1 MFSVDRQSFQSL
13 SALALFTFAFLG
25 SEFFF
30 DSRIGLLISA
40 EGVVG
45 AQAMILGASV
55 VGFLAYAPISK
66 LAGGRRALRA
76 VEAIGAIAA
85 LVTIAVAESA
95 LAMQIAGCIGFFL
108 LGSLGAEAHWSMARA
123 FEGSPSLAKGA
134 GAAYAAGIL
143 LQFLSNQ
150 FVPAGMADAA
160 VLCVGI
166 AALAVFAAAGERDDE
181 SAGQKGNRA
190 TCEHAGGAVATES
203 SGQISRQEQ
212 SIRASL
218 VALTKKAR
226 PEQADAGSPDRVG
239 RPNQTA
245 RLEHTT
251 GMQQPDQAN
260 RSGQANASAPQQTTP
275 GGAKNAIRAV
285 WLLALVVLLAC
296 MFSTLDNVV
305 TLANA
310 QGSISVETWP
320 RLFLAASGLA
330 AGVLFDIRERRYMG
344 FIMFAVTVLSTIS
357 ILAVEAGAS
366 PVIGLIVFYLSSGF
380 FVTFFT
386 TTFLQLAPRM
396 RTPQLWAGMGRAAN
410 NLCAFTVSGVSMM
423 LTQSSIAAV
432 MIASLILFVLVS
444 VAFVGAGLFR
454 LPSTVGEREA
464 IQAGLAA
471 AAAPTLEEVQAEF
484 VSRSGL
490 TPREEEVLRAVT
502 ADERPLKQVA
512 DDLGISLRMVQR
524 HLTSIYSKT
533 DTQTRAG
540 LTRAF
545 FGK

>member
-30 DSRIGLLISA
+30 DSRIGLFISA

-76 VEAIGAIAA
+76 VEAVGAIAA
-85 LVTIAVAESA
+85 LVTITVAESA
-95 LAMQIAGCIGFFL
+95 LAMQITGCIAFFL

-160 VLCVGI
+160 VLCVGVT
-166 AALAVFAAAGERDDE
+166 ALAVFAAAGERDGE
-181 SAGQKGNRA
+181 SAGQKCDKTPG
-190 TCEHAGGAVATES
+190 EHAGGPVAPES
-203 SGQISRQEQ
+203 SGRI
-212 SIRASL
+212 
-218 VALTKKAR
+218 TR
-226 PEQADAGSPDRVG
+226 PEQADAGSSRQAAPDSVK
-239 RPNQTA
+239 TA
-245 RLEHTT
+245 TC
-251 GMQQPDQAN
+251 
-260 RSGQANASAPQQTTP
+260 
-275 GGAKNAIRAV
+275 AV

-330 AGVLFDIRERRYMG
+330 AGALFDIRERRYMG

-386 TTFLQLAPRM
+386 TTFLQLAPHM

-423 LTQSSIAAV
+423 LTQSGIAAV

-464 IQAGLAA
+464 IKAGLAA
-471 AAAPTLEEVQAEF
+471 AAAPTLEEMQAEF
-484 VSRSGL
+484 ISRSGL

>member
-1 MFSVDRQSFQSL
+1 MFSVDRQSLQSL

-55 VGFLAYAPISK
+55 VGFLAYALISK

-76 VEAIGAIAA
+76 IEAVGAIAA

-95 LAMQIAGCIGFFL
+95 FAMQIAGCVAFFL

-160 VLCVGI
+160 VLCVGV
-166 AALAVFAAAGERDDE
+166 AALAAFAAAGEQGCE
-181 SAGQKGNRA
+181 SAGQNGDKPA
-190 TCEHAGGAVATES
+190 AEHADEPAAPMVS
-203 SGQISRQEQ
+203 EQ
-212 SIRASL
+212 A
-218 VALTKKAR
+218 AR
-226 PEQADAGSPDRVG
+226 PEQTAADS
-239 RPNQTA
+239 
-245 RLEHTT
+245 
-251 GMQQPDQAN
+251 PDQAN
-260 RSGQANASAPQQTTP
+260 RPSQTSASTPQQAAP
-275 GGAKNAIRAV
+275 GGAKPAIRAV

-330 AGVLFDIRERRYMG
+330 AGALFDIRERRYMG

-366 PVIGLIVFYLSSGF
+366 PVIGLIVFYVSSGF

-423 LTQSSIAAV
+423 LTQSGIAAV

-464 IQAGLAA
+464 IKAGLAA
-471 AAAPTLEEVQAEF
+471 AAAPTLEEMQAEF
-484 VSRSGL
+484 ISRSGL

-524 HLTSIYSKT
+524 HLTNIYSKT

>member
-30 DSRIGLLISA
+30 DSQIGLFISA

-76 VEAIGAIAA
+76 VEAVGAIAA
-85 LVTIAVAESA
+85 LVTITVAESA
-95 LAMQIAGCIGFFL
+95 LAMQITGCIAFFL

-160 VLCVGI
+160 VLCVGV
-166 AALAVFAAAGERDDE
+166 AALAVFAAAGERDGE
-181 SAGQKGNRA
+181 SAGQKCDKTPG
-190 TCEHAGGAVATES
+190 EHAGGPVAPES
-203 SGQISRQEQ
+203 SGRI
-212 SIRASL
+212 
-218 VALTKKAR
+218 TR
-226 PEQADAGSPDRVG
+226 PEQADAGSSRQAAPDSVK
-239 RPNQTA
+239 TA
-245 RLEHTT
+245 TC
-251 GMQQPDQAN
+251 
-260 RSGQANASAPQQTTP
+260 
-275 GGAKNAIRAV
+275 AV

-330 AGVLFDIRERRYMG
+330 AGALFDIRERRYMG

-386 TTFLQLAPRM
+386 TTFLQLAPHM

-423 LTQSSIAAV
+423 LTQSGIAAV

-464 IQAGLAA
+464 IKAGLAA
-471 AAAPTLEEVQAEF
+471 AAAPTLEEMQAEF
-484 VSRSGL
+484 ISRSGL

-524 HLTSIYSKT
+524 HLTNIYGKT

>member
-76 VEAIGAIAA
+76 VEAVGAIAA

-95 LAMQIAGCIGFFL
+95 LAMQIAGCIAFFL

-160 VLCVGI
+160 VLCVGV
-166 AALAVFAAAGERDDE
+166 AALAVFAAAGEHDGE
-181 SAGQKGNRA
+181 SAGQA
-190 TCEHAGGAVATES
+190 AADS
-203 SGQISRQEQ
+203 SQQI
-212 SIRASL
+212 
-218 VALTKKAR
+218 
-226 PEQADAGSPDRVG
+226 
-239 RPNQTA
+239 
-245 RLEHTT
+245 
-251 GMQQPDQAN
+251 
-260 RSGQANASAPQQTTP
+260 TP
-275 GGAKNAIRAV
+275 GGAKTAIRAV

-366 PVIGLIVFYLSSGF
+366 PVIGLIVFYVSSGF

-423 LTQSSIAAV
+423 LTQSGIAAV

-471 AAAPTLEEVQAEF
+471 AAAPTPEEVQAEF
-484 VSRSGL
+484 ISRSGL

>member
-30 DSRIGLLISA
+30 DSQIGLLISA
-40 EGVVG
+40 EGVVS

-66 LAGGRRALRA
+66 LAGARRALRA

-95 LAMQIAGCIGFFL
+95 LAIQIAGCIAFFL

-166 AALAVFAAAGERDDE
+166 AALAVFAAAGERDGE
-181 SAGQKGNRA
+181 SAGQA
-190 TCEHAGGAVATES
+190 AADS
-203 SGQISRQEQ
+203 SQ
-212 SIRASL
+212 
-218 VALTKKAR
+218 
-226 PEQADAGSPDRVG
+226 
-239 RPNQTA
+239 QTA
-245 RLEHTT
+245 
-251 GMQQPDQAN
+251 
-260 RSGQANASAPQQTTP
+260 P
-275 GGAKNAIRAV
+275 GGAKTAIRAV

-320 RLFLAASGLA
+320 RLFLATSGLA

-344 FIMFAVTVLSTIS
+344 FIMFAVTVLSTIA

-366 PVIGLIVFYLSSGF
+366 PVIGLIVFYVSSGF

-423 LTQSSIAAV
+423 LTQSGIAAV

-484 VSRSGL
+484 ISRSGL

>member
-30 DSRIGLLISA
+30 DSQIGLLISA

-66 LAGGRRALRA
+66 LAGARRALRA
-76 VEAIGAIAA
+76 IEAVGAIAA

-95 LAMQIAGCIGFFL
+95 LAMQIAGCIAFFL

-160 VLCVGI
+160 VLCVGV
-166 AALAVFAAAGERDDE
+166 AALAVFAAAGEHDGE
-181 SAGQKGNRA
+181 SAGQA
-190 TCEHAGGAVATES
+190 AADS
-203 SGQISRQEQ
+203 SQQ
-212 SIRASL
+212 SA
-218 VALTKKAR
+218 
-226 PEQADAGSPDRVG
+226 
-239 RPNQTA
+239 
-245 RLEHTT
+245 
-251 GMQQPDQAN
+251 
-260 RSGQANASAPQQTTP
+260 P
-275 GGAKNAIRAV
+275 GGAKTAIRAV

-366 PVIGLIVFYLSSGF
+366 PVIGLIVFYVSSGF

-423 LTQSSIAAV
+423 LTQSGIAAV

-484 VSRSGL
+484 ISRSGL

>member
-1 MFSVDRQSFQSL
+1 VFSVDRQSFQSL

-76 VEAIGAIAA
+76 VEAVGAIAA

-95 LAMQIAGCIGFFL
+95 LAMQIAGCIAFFL
-108 LGSLGAEAHWSMARA
+108 LGSLGAEAHWSMAHA

-150 FVPAGMADAA
+150 FVPAGMAGAA
-160 VLCVGI
+160 VLCVGV

-181 SAGQKGNRA
+181 SAGQ
-190 TCEHAGGAVATES
+190 TT
-203 SGQISRQEQ
+203 
-212 SIRASL
+212 
-218 VALTKKAR
+218 
-226 PEQADAGSPDRVG
+226 ADS
-239 RPNQTA
+239 
-245 RLEHTT
+245 
-251 GMQQPDQAN
+251 
-260 RSGQANASAPQQTTP
+260 PQQATP
-275 GGAKNAIRAV
+275 DAAKTAIRAV

-366 PVIGLIVFYLSSGF
+366 PVIGLIVFYVSSGF

-423 LTQSSIAAV
+423 LTQSGIAAV

-444 VAFVGAGLFR
+444 VAFIGAGLFR

-464 IQAGLAA
+464 IKAGLAA

-484 VSRSGL
+484 ISRSGL

>member
-1 MFSVDRQSFQSL
+1 MFSVDRKSFQSL

-55 VGFLAYAPISK
+55 VGFLSYAPISK

-76 VEAIGAIAA
+76 VEAVGAIAA
-85 LVTIAVAESA
+85 LVTIAAAESA
-95 LAMQIAGCIGFFL
+95 LVMQIAGCITFFL

-150 FVPAGMADAA
+150 FVPASMADAA
-160 VLCVGI
+160 VLCVGV
-166 AALAVFAAAGERDDE
+166 AALAVFAAAGECNDE
-181 SAGQKGNRA
+181 TAGQA
-190 TCEHAGGAVATES
+190 AADS
-203 SGQISRQEQ
+203 SQQ
-212 SIRASL
+212 SA
-218 VALTKKAR
+218 
-226 PEQADAGSPDRVG
+226 
-239 RPNQTA
+239 
-245 RLEHTT
+245 
-251 GMQQPDQAN
+251 
-260 RSGQANASAPQQTTP
+260 P
-275 GGAKNAIRAV
+275 GGAKTAIRAV

-366 PVIGLIVFYLSSGF
+366 PVIGLIVFYVSSGF

-423 LTQSSIAAV
+423 LTQSGIAAV

-444 VAFVGAGLFR
+444 VAFIGAGLFR

-471 AAAPTLEEVQAEF
+471 AAAPTPEEVQAEF
-484 VSRSGL
+484 ISRSGL

>member
-1 MFSVDRQSFQSL
+1 MFSVDRQSLQSL
-13 SALALFTFAFLG
+13 FALALFTFAFLG

-30 DSRIGLLISA
+30 DSRIGLLVSA
-40 EGVVG
+40 EGVVS

-55 VGFLAYAPISK
+55 VGFLAYALIAK
-66 LAGGRRALRA
+66 VAGGRRALRA
-76 VEAIGAIAA
+76 IEAIGAIAA
-85 LVTIAVAESA
+85 LVAIALTENAF
-95 LAMQIAGCIGFFL
+95 AMQIAGCIAFFL

-123 FEGSPSLAKGA
+123 FEGSSSLAKGA

-143 LQFLSNQ
+143 LQFFSNQ
-150 FVPAGMADAA
+150 FVPAGMASAA
-160 VLCVGI
+160 VLCIGV
-166 AALAVFAAAGERDDE
+166 AALGTLAAAGKQGCET
-181 SAGQKGNRA
+181 AGQM
-190 TCEHAGGAVATES
+190 
-203 SGQISRQEQ
+203 Q
-212 SIRASL
+212 
-218 VALTKKAR
+218 
-226 PEQADAGSPDRVG
+226 QADADS
-239 RPNQTA
+239 
-245 RLEHTT
+245 
-251 GMQQPDQAN
+251 
-260 RSGQANASAPQQTTP
+260 PQQATQ
-275 GGAKNAIRAV
+275 GSAKPAIRAV

-330 AGVLFDIRERRYMG
+330 AGALFDIRERRYMG

-410 NLCAFTVSGVSMM
+410 NLCAFTVSGASMM
-423 LTQSSIAAV
+423 LTQSGIAAV

-464 IQAGLAA
+464 IKAGLAA
-471 AAAPTLEEVQAEF
+471 AAAPTLEEMQAEF

-524 HLTSIYSKT
+524 HLTNIYSKT

>member
-30 DSRIGLLISA
+30 DSRIGLFISA

-76 VEAIGAIAA
+76 AETVGAIAA

-95 LAMQIAGCIGFFL
+95 IAMQIAGCIAFFL

-160 VLCVGI
+160 VLCVGV
-166 AALAVFAAAGERDDE
+166 AALAVFAAAGERGCE
-181 SAGQKGNRA
+181 TAGQK
-190 TCEHAGGAVATES
+190 
-203 SGQISRQEQ
+203 Q
-212 SIRASL
+212 
-218 VALTKKAR
+218 
-226 PEQADAGSPDRVG
+226 QASPD
-239 RPNQTA
+239 
-245 RLEHTT
+245 
-251 GMQQPDQAN
+251 
-260 RSGQANASAPQQTTP
+260 SPQQATP
-275 GGAKNAIRAV
+275 DSAKPAIRAV

-423 LTQSSIAAV
+423 LTQSGIAAV
-432 MIASLILFVLVS
+432 MIVSLILFVLVS
-444 VAFVGAGLFR
+444 IAFVGAGLFR

-471 AAAPTLEEVQAEF
+471 AAAPTLEEAQAEF
-484 VSRSGL
+484 INRSGL

-524 HLTSIYSKT
+524 HLTNIYSKT
-533 DTQTRAG
+533 GTQTRAG

>member
-30 DSRIGLLISA
+30 DSQIGLLISA

-66 LAGGRRALRA
+66 LAGRRRALRA
-76 VEAIGAIAA
+76 VEAVGAIAA

-95 LAMQIAGCIGFFL
+95 LAMQIAGCIAFFL

-150 FVPAGMADAA
+150 FVTAVMAGTA

-166 AALAVFAAAGERDDE
+166 AALAVFAAGEQGCE
-181 SAGQKGNRA
+181 PANQKDNGA
-190 TCEHAGGAVATES
+190 TSEQIGGAVASKS
-203 SGQISRQEQ
+203 SGIKTQQDQ
-212 SIRASL
+212 AIRPRL
-218 VALTKKAR
+218 VAQPKKAR
-226 PEQADAGSPDRVG
+226 PEQTDAGSPD
-239 RPNQTA
+239 
-245 RLEHTT
+245 
-251 GMQQPDQAN
+251 QAN
-260 RSGQANASAPQQTTP
+260 RPSQASPDSPQQATP
-275 GGAKNAIRAV
+275 DAAKTAIRAV

-296 MFSTLDNVV
+296 MFSTLDNMV

-380 FVTFFT
+380 FVTF
-386 TTFLQLAPRM
+386 LQLAPRM

-423 LTQSSIAAV
+423 LTQSGIAAV

-454 LPSTVGEREA
+454 LPLTVREREA

-471 AAAPTLEEVQAEF
+471 AAAPTPEEVQAEF
-484 VSRSGL
+484 ISRSGL

-524 HLTSIYSKT
+524 HLTNIYSKT

>member
-1 MFSVDRQSFQSL
+1 MFSVDRKSFQSL

-55 VGFLAYAPISK
+55 VGFLSYAPISK

-76 VEAIGAIAA
+76 VEAVGAIAA
-85 LVTIAVAESA
+85 LVTIAAAESA
-95 LAMQIAGCIGFFL
+95 LAMQIAGCITFFL
-108 LGSLGAEAHWSMARA
+108 LGNLGAEAHWSMARA

-160 VLCVGI
+160 VLCVGV
-166 AALAVFAAAGERDDE
+166 AALAVFAAAGERNDE
-181 SAGQKGNRA
+181 TAGQA
-190 TCEHAGGAVATES
+190 AADS
-203 SGQISRQEQ
+203 SQQ
-212 SIRASL
+212 SA
-218 VALTKKAR
+218 
-226 PEQADAGSPDRVG
+226 
-239 RPNQTA
+239 
-245 RLEHTT
+245 
-251 GMQQPDQAN
+251 
-260 RSGQANASAPQQTTP
+260 P
-275 GGAKNAIRAV
+275 GGAKTAIRAV

-366 PVIGLIVFYLSSGF
+366 PVIGLIVFYVSSGF

-423 LTQSSIAAV
+423 LTQSGIAAV

-444 VAFVGAGLFR
+444 VAFIGAGLFR

-471 AAAPTLEEVQAEF
+471 AAAPTPEEVQAEF
-484 VSRSGL
+484 ISRSGL
-490 TPREEEVLRAVT
+490 TPREEEVLRTVT

-524 HLTSIYSKT
+524 HLTNIYSKT

>member
-1 MFSVDRQSFQSL
+1 MFSVDKKSFQSL

-55 VGFLAYAPISK
+55 VGFLSYAPISK

-76 VEAIGAIAA
+76 VEAVGAIAA
-85 LVTIAVAESA
+85 LVTIAAAESA
-95 LAMQIAGCIGFFL
+95 LAMQIAGCITFFL

-150 FVPAGMADAA
+150 FVPASMADAA
-160 VLCVGI
+160 VLCVGV
-166 AALAVFAAAGERDDE
+166 AALAVFAAAGECNDE
-181 SAGQKGNRA
+181 TAGQA
-190 TCEHAGGAVATES
+190 AADS
-203 SGQISRQEQ
+203 SQQ
-212 SIRASL
+212 SA
-218 VALTKKAR
+218 
-226 PEQADAGSPDRVG
+226 
-239 RPNQTA
+239 
-245 RLEHTT
+245 
-251 GMQQPDQAN
+251 
-260 RSGQANASAPQQTTP
+260 P
-275 GGAKNAIRAV
+275 GGAKTAIRAV

-330 AGVLFDIRERRYMG
+330 AGVLFDIRERRYTG

-366 PVIGLIVFYLSSGF
+366 PVIGLIVFYVSSGF

-423 LTQSSIAAV
+423 LTQSGIAAV

-444 VAFVGAGLFR
+444 VAFIGAGLFR

-471 AAAPTLEEVQAEF
+471 AAAPTPEEVQAEF
-484 VSRSGL
+484 ISRSGL

>member
-1 MFSVDRQSFQSL
+1 MFSVDRKSFQSL

-55 VGFLAYAPISK
+55 VGFLSYAPISK

-76 VEAIGAIAA
+76 VEAVGAIAA
-85 LVTIAVAESA
+85 LVTIAAAESA
-95 LAMQIAGCIGFFL
+95 LAMQIAGCITFFL

-150 FVPAGMADAA
+150 FVPASMADAA
-160 VLCVGI
+160 VLCVGV
-166 AALAVFAAAGERDDE
+166 AALAVFAAAGECNDE
-181 SAGQKGNRA
+181 TAGQA
-190 TCEHAGGAVATES
+190 AADS
-203 SGQISRQEQ
+203 SQQ
-212 SIRASL
+212 SA
-218 VALTKKAR
+218 
-226 PEQADAGSPDRVG
+226 
-239 RPNQTA
+239 
-245 RLEHTT
+245 
-251 GMQQPDQAN
+251 
-260 RSGQANASAPQQTTP
+260 P
-275 GGAKNAIRAV
+275 GGAKTAIRAV

-330 AGVLFDIRERRYMG
+330 AGVLFDIRERRYTG

-366 PVIGLIVFYLSSGF
+366 PVIGLIVFYVSSGF

-423 LTQSSIAAV
+423 LTQSGIAAV

-484 VSRSGL
+484 ISRSGL

>member
-76 VEAIGAIAA
+76 VEAVGAIAA

-95 LAMQIAGCIGFFL
+95 LAMQIAGCIAFFL

-160 VLCVGI
+160 VLCVGVV
-166 AALAVFAAAGERDDE
+166 ALAVFAAAGERDDG
-181 SAGQKGNRA
+181 SAGQA
-190 TCEHAGGAVATES
+190 AADS
-203 SGQISRQEQ
+203 SQQ
-212 SIRASL
+212 SA
-218 VALTKKAR
+218 
-226 PEQADAGSPDRVG
+226 
-239 RPNQTA
+239 
-245 RLEHTT
+245 
-251 GMQQPDQAN
+251 
-260 RSGQANASAPQQTTP
+260 P
-275 GGAKNAIRAV
+275 GGAKTAIRAV

-366 PVIGLIVFYLSSGF
+366 PVIGLIVFYVSSGF

-423 LTQSSIAAV
+423 LTQSGIAAV

-444 VAFVGAGLFR
+444 VAFIGAGLFR

-471 AAAPTLEEVQAEF
+471 AAAPTPEEVQAEF
-484 VSRSGL
+484 ISRSGL

-533 DTQTRAG
+533 NTQTRAG

>member
-30 DSRIGLLISA
+30 DSRIGLIVSA

-55 VGFLAYAPISK
+55 VGFLAYALISK

-76 VEAIGAIAA
+76 IEAAGAIAA
-85 LVTIAVAESA
+85 LVSIALTENAF
-95 LAMQIAGCIGFFL
+95 AMQIAGCIAFFL

-134 GAAYAAGIL
+134 GIL

-150 FVPAGMADAA
+150 FMPAGMADAA
-160 VLCVGI
+160 VLCVGV
-166 AALAVFAAAGERDDE
+166 AALAVFAAAGEQSCE
-181 SAGQKGNRA
+181 SAGQKQQA
-190 TCEHAGGAVATES
+190 T
-203 SGQISRQEQ
+203 
-212 SIRASL
+212 
-218 VALTKKAR
+218 
-226 PEQADAGSPDRVG
+226 PD
-239 RPNQTA
+239 
-245 RLEHTT
+245 
-251 GMQQPDQAN
+251 
-260 RSGQANASAPQQTTP
+260 
-275 GGAKNAIRAV
+275 GAKPAIRAV

-423 LTQSSIAAV
+423 LTQSGIAAV

-444 VAFVGAGLFR
+444 AAFVGAGLFR

-464 IQAGLAA
+464 IKAGLAA
-471 AAAPTLEEVQAEF
+471 AAAPTLEEMQAEF
-484 VSRSGL
+484 ISRSGL

>member
-1 MFSVDRQSFQSL
+1 MFSVDRQSLQSL

-55 VGFLAYAPISK
+55 VGFLAYALISK

-76 VEAIGAIAA
+76 IEAVGAIAA

-95 LAMQIAGCIGFFL
+95 FAMQIAGCVAFFL

-160 VLCVGI
+160 VLCVGV
-166 AALAVFAAAGERDDE
+166 AALAAFAAAGEQGCE
-181 SAGQKGNRA
+181 TAGQK
-190 TCEHAGGAVATES
+190 
-203 SGQISRQEQ
+203 Q
-212 SIRASL
+212 
-218 VALTKKAR
+218 
-226 PEQADAGSPDRVG
+226 
-239 RPNQTA
+239 
-245 RLEHTT
+245 
-251 GMQQPDQAN
+251 
-260 RSGQANASAPQQTTP
+260 QANAGPSQQATP
-275 GGAKNAIRAV
+275 GAAKPAIRAV

-366 PVIGLIVFYLSSGF
+366 PVIGLIVFYVSSGF

-423 LTQSSIAAV
+423 LTQSGIAAV

-464 IQAGLAA
+464 IKAGLAA
-471 AAAPTLEEVQAEF
+471 AAAPTLEEMQAEF
-484 VSRSGL
+484 ISRSGL

-524 HLTSIYSKT
+524 HLTNIYSKT

>member
-66 LAGGRRALRA
+66 LAGARRALRA
-76 VEAIGAIAA
+76 IEAVGAIAA
-85 LVTIAVAESA
+85 LVTIAVAKSA
-95 LAMQIAGCIGFFL
+95 LAMQIAGCIAFFL

-160 VLCVGI
+160 VLCVGV
-166 AALAVFAAAGERDDE
+166 AALAVFAAAGERDGE
-181 SAGQKGNRA
+181 SAGQA
-190 TCEHAGGAVATES
+190 AADS
-203 SGQISRQEQ
+203 SQQ
-212 SIRASL
+212 SA
-218 VALTKKAR
+218 
-226 PEQADAGSPDRVG
+226 
-239 RPNQTA
+239 
-245 RLEHTT
+245 
-251 GMQQPDQAN
+251 
-260 RSGQANASAPQQTTP
+260 P
-275 GGAKNAIRAV
+275 GGAKTAIRAV

-320 RLFLAASGLA
+320 RLFLAASGLT

-366 PVIGLIVFYLSSGF
+366 PVIGLIVFYVSSGF

-423 LTQSSIAAV
+423 LTQSGIAAV

-444 VAFVGAGLFR
+444 VAFIGAGLFR

-464 IQAGLAA
+464 IKAGLAA

-484 VSRSGL
+484 ISRSGL

>member
-30 DSRIGLLISA
+30 DSRIGLFISA

-76 VEAIGAIAA
+76 AETVGAIAA

-95 LAMQIAGCIGFFL
+95 IAMQIAGCIAFFL

-160 VLCVGI
+160 VLCVGV
-166 AALAVFAAAGERDDE
+166 AALAVFAATGERDEE
-181 SAGQKGNRA
+181 SAGQKANEPA
-190 TCEHAGGAVATES
+190 TPKS
-203 SGQISRQEQ
+203 S
-212 SIRASL
+212 
-218 VALTKKAR
+218 
-226 PEQADAGSPDRVG
+226 EQAAAGS
-239 RPNQTA
+239 
-245 RLEHTT
+245 
-251 GMQQPDQAN
+251 
-260 RSGQANASAPQQTTP
+260 PQQTTP

-386 TTFLQLAPRM
+386 TTFLQLAPRL

-423 LTQSSIAAV
+423 LTQSGIAAV

-454 LPSTVGEREA
+454 LPSTVREREA
-464 IQAGLAA
+464 IEAGLAA
-471 AAAPTLEEVQAEF
+471 AAAPTLEEVQAELI
-484 VSRSGL
+484 SRSGL

>member
-30 DSRIGLLISA
+30 DSQIGLLISA

-66 LAGGRRALRA
+66 LAGGRRAFRA
-76 VEAIGAIAA
+76 IEAVGAIAA
-85 LVTIAVAESA
+85 LVTIAIAESA
-95 LAMQIAGCIGFFL
+95 FAMQIAGCIAFFL

-134 GAAYAAGIL
+134 GAAYATGIL

-160 VLCVGI
+160 VLCVGT
-166 AALAVFAAAGERDDE
+166 AALAVFAAAGERDGE
-181 SAGQKGNRA
+181 SAGQKQQA
-190 TCEHAGGAVATES
+190 T
-203 SGQISRQEQ
+203 
-212 SIRASL
+212 
-218 VALTKKAR
+218 
-226 PEQADAGSPDRVG
+226 PD
-239 RPNQTA
+239 
-245 RLEHTT
+245 
-251 GMQQPDQAN
+251 
-260 RSGQANASAPQQTTP
+260 SAKP
-275 GGAKNAIRAV
+275 AIRAA

-366 PVIGLIVFYLSSGF
+366 PVIGLIVFYVSSGF

-423 LTQSSIAAV
+423 LTQSGIAAV

-471 AAAPTLEEVQAEF
+471 AAAPTPEEMQAEF
-484 VSRSGL
+484 ISRSGL

>member
-1 MFSVDRQSFQSL
+1 MFSVDRKSFQSL

-55 VGFLAYAPISK
+55 VGFLSYAPISK

-76 VEAIGAIAA
+76 VEAVGAIAA
-85 LVTIAVAESA
+85 LVTIAAAESA
-95 LAMQIAGCIGFFL
+95 LAMQIAGCITFFL

-150 FVPAGMADAA
+150 FVPASMADAA
-160 VLCVGI
+160 VLCVGV
-166 AALAVFAAAGERDDE
+166 ATLAVFTAAGECNDE
-181 SAGQKGNRA
+181 TAGQA
-190 TCEHAGGAVATES
+190 AADS
-203 SGQISRQEQ
+203 SQQ
-212 SIRASL
+212 SA
-218 VALTKKAR
+218 
-226 PEQADAGSPDRVG
+226 
-239 RPNQTA
+239 
-245 RLEHTT
+245 
-251 GMQQPDQAN
+251 
-260 RSGQANASAPQQTTP
+260 P
-275 GGAKNAIRAV
+275 GGAKTAIRAV

-366 PVIGLIVFYLSSGF
+366 PVIGLIVFYVSSGF

-423 LTQSSIAAV
+423 LTQSGIAAV

-444 VAFVGAGLFR
+444 VAFIGAGLFR

-471 AAAPTLEEVQAEF
+471 AAAPTPEEVQAEF
-484 VSRSGL
+484 ISRSGL
-490 TPREEEVLRAVT
+490 TPREEEVLRAAT

>member
-1 MFSVDRQSFQSL
+1 MFSVDKQSLQSL

-76 VEAIGAIAA
+76 VEAVGAIAA

-95 LAMQIAGCIGFFL
+95 LAMQIAGCITFFL

-160 VLCVGI
+160 VLCVGV
-166 AALAVFAAAGERDDE
+166 AALAVFAAAGEHDGE
-181 SAGQKGNRA
+181 SAGQA
-190 TCEHAGGAVATES
+190 AVDS
-203 SGQISRQEQ
+203 SQQI
-212 SIRASL
+212 
-218 VALTKKAR
+218 
-226 PEQADAGSPDRVG
+226 
-239 RPNQTA
+239 
-245 RLEHTT
+245 
-251 GMQQPDQAN
+251 
-260 RSGQANASAPQQTTP
+260 TP
-275 GGAKNAIRAV
+275 GGAKTAIRAV

-366 PVIGLIVFYLSSGF
+366 PVIGLIVFYVSSGF

-423 LTQSSIAAV
+423 LTQSGIAAV

-454 LPSTVGEREA
+454 LPSTVEEREA

-471 AAAPTLEEVQAEF
+471 AAAPTPEEVQAEF
-484 VSRSGL
+484 ISRSGL

-524 HLTSIYSKT
+524 HLTNIYSKT

>member
-66 LAGGRRALRA
+66 LAGARRALRA
-76 VEAIGAIAA
+76 IEAVGAIAA
-85 LVTIAVAESA
+85 LVTIAVAKSA
-95 LAMQIAGCIGFFL
+95 LAMQIAGCIAFFL

-160 VLCVGI
+160 VLCVGV
-166 AALAVFAAAGERDDE
+166 AALAVFAAAGERDGE
-181 SAGQKGNRA
+181 SAGQA
-190 TCEHAGGAVATES
+190 AADS
-203 SGQISRQEQ
+203 SQQ
-212 SIRASL
+212 SA
-218 VALTKKAR
+218 
-226 PEQADAGSPDRVG
+226 
-239 RPNQTA
+239 
-245 RLEHTT
+245 
-251 GMQQPDQAN
+251 
-260 RSGQANASAPQQTTP
+260 P
-275 GGAKNAIRAV
+275 GGAKTAIRAV

-320 RLFLAASGLA
+320 RLFLAASGLT

-366 PVIGLIVFYLSSGF
+366 PVIGLIVFYVSSGF

-423 LTQSSIAAV
+423 LTQSGIAAV

-484 VSRSGL
+484 ISRSGL

>member
-1 MFSVDRQSFQSL
+1 MFSVDRQSLQSL

-30 DSRIGLLISA
+30 DSRIGLLVSA
-40 EGVVG
+40 ERVVS

-55 VGFLAYAPISK
+55 VGFLAYALLGK

-76 VEAIGAIAA
+76 IEAVGAIAA

-95 LAMQIAGCIGFFL
+95 FAMQIAGCVAFFL

-160 VLCVGI
+160 VLCVGV
-166 AALAVFAAAGERDDE
+166 AALAALAAAGEQGCE
-181 SAGQKGNRA
+181 TAGQNGDKPA
-190 TCEHAGGAVATES
+190 AEHADEPAAPMVS
-203 SGQISRQEQ
+203 EQ
-212 SIRASL
+212 A
-218 VALTKKAR
+218 AR
-226 PEQADAGSPDRVG
+226 PEQTAADS
-239 RPNQTA
+239 
-245 RLEHTT
+245 
-251 GMQQPDQAN
+251 PDQAN
-260 RSGQANASAPQQTTP
+260 RPSQTSASTPQQAAP
-275 GGAKNAIRAV
+275 GAAKPAIRAV

-366 PVIGLIVFYLSSGF
+366 PVIGLIVFYVSSGF

-423 LTQSSIAAV
+423 LTQSGIAAV

-464 IQAGLAA
+464 IKAGLAA
-471 AAAPTLEEVQAEF
+471 AAAPTLEEMQAEF
-484 VSRSGL
+484 ISRSGL

-524 HLTSIYSKT
+524 HLTNIYSKT

>member
-1 MFSVDRQSFQSL
+1 MFSVDRKSFQSL

-55 VGFLAYAPISK
+55 VGFLSYAPISK

-76 VEAIGAIAA
+76 VEAVGAIAA
-85 LVTIAVAESA
+85 LVTIAAAESA
-95 LAMQIAGCIGFFL
+95 LAMQIAGCITFFL

-150 FVPAGMADAA
+150 FVPASMADAA
-160 VLCVGI
+160 VLCVGV
-166 AALAVFAAAGERDDE
+166 AALAVFAAAGECNDE
-181 SAGQKGNRA
+181 TAGQA
-190 TCEHAGGAVATES
+190 AADS
-203 SGQISRQEQ
+203 SQQ
-212 SIRASL
+212 SA
-218 VALTKKAR
+218 
-226 PEQADAGSPDRVG
+226 
-239 RPNQTA
+239 
-245 RLEHTT
+245 
-251 GMQQPDQAN
+251 
-260 RSGQANASAPQQTTP
+260 P
-275 GGAKNAIRAV
+275 GGAKTAIRAV

-330 AGVLFDIRERRYMG
+330 AGMLFDIRERRYMG

-423 LTQSSIAAV
+423 LTQSGIAAV

-454 LPSTVGEREA
+454 LPSTVREREA

-471 AAAPTLEEVQAEF
+471 AAAPTPEEVQAEF
-484 VSRSGL
+484 ISRSGL

-524 HLTSIYSKT
+524 HLTNIYSKT

>member
-1 MFSVDRQSFQSL
+1 MFSVDRQSLQSL

-55 VGFLAYAPISK
+55 VGFLAYALISK

-76 VEAIGAIAA
+76 VEAAGAIAA
-85 LVTIAVAESA
+85 LVSIALTENAF
-95 LAMQIAGCIGFFL
+95 AMQIAGCIAFFL

-160 VLCVGI
+160 VLCVGV
-166 AALAVFAAAGERDDE
+166 AALAVFAAAGERNGE
-181 SAGQKGNRA
+181 SAGQKAGEPA
-190 TCEHAGGAVATES
+190 TPKS
-203 SGQISRQEQ
+203 S
-212 SIRASL
+212 
-218 VALTKKAR
+218 
-226 PEQADAGSPDRVG
+226 EQAAADP
-239 RPNQTA
+239 
-245 RLEHTT
+245 
-251 GMQQPDQAN
+251 
-260 RSGQANASAPQQTTP
+260 PQQTAP
-275 GGAKNAIRAV
+275 GGAKTAIRAV

-423 LTQSSIAAV
+423 LTQSGIAAV

-464 IQAGLAA
+464 IKAGLAA
-471 AAAPTLEEVQAEF
+471 AAAPTLEEMQAEF
-484 VSRSGL
+484 ISRSGL

-524 HLTSIYSKT
+524 HLTNIYGKT

>member
-66 LAGGRRALRA
+66 LAGGRRALRV
-76 VEAIGAIAA
+76 VEAVGAIAA

-95 LAMQIAGCIGFFL
+95 LAMQIAGCIAFFL

-160 VLCVGI
+160 VLCVGV
-166 AALAVFAAAGERDDE
+166 AALAVFAAAGERDCE
-181 SAGQKGNRA
+181 TAGQKSDRA
-190 TCEHAGGAVATES
+190 TGEHAGGTAATES
-203 SGQISRQEQ
+203 SGQITRQEQ
-212 SIRASL
+212 SIRANL

-226 PEQADAGSPDRVG
+226 PGQADAGSPDRASQ
-239 RPNQTA
+239 PNQTV
-245 RLEHTT
+245 RSEHTT
-251 GMQQPDQAN
+251 GMQQPEQAN
-260 RSGQANASAPQQTTP
+260 RPSQANANAPQQTAS
-275 GGAKNAIRAV
+275 GGAKTAIRAV

-320 RLFLAASGLA
+320 RLFLAASGLT

-366 PVIGLIVFYLSSGF
+366 PVIGLIVFYMSSGF

-423 LTQSSIAAV
+423 LTQSGIAAV

-484 VSRSGL
+484 ISRSGL

>member
-1 MFSVDRQSFQSL
+1 MFSVDRKSFQSL

-55 VGFLAYAPISK
+55 VGFLSYAPISK
-66 LAGGRRALRA
+66 LAGGRRVLRA
-76 VEAIGAIAA
+76 VEAVGAIAA
-85 LVTIAVAESA
+85 LVTIAAAESA
-95 LAMQIAGCIGFFL
+95 LAMQIAGCITFFL

-150 FVPAGMADAA
+150 FVPASMADAA
-160 VLCVGI
+160 VLCVGVT
-166 AALAVFAAAGERDDE
+166 ALAVFAAAGECNDE
-181 SAGQKGNRA
+181 TAGQA
-190 TCEHAGGAVATES
+190 AADS
-203 SGQISRQEQ
+203 SQQ
-212 SIRASL
+212 SA
-218 VALTKKAR
+218 
-226 PEQADAGSPDRVG
+226 
-239 RPNQTA
+239 
-245 RLEHTT
+245 
-251 GMQQPDQAN
+251 
-260 RSGQANASAPQQTTP
+260 P
-275 GGAKNAIRAV
+275 GGAKTAIRAV

-330 AGVLFDIRERRYMG
+330 AGVLFDIRERRYTG

-366 PVIGLIVFYLSSGF
+366 PVIGLIVFYVSSGF

-423 LTQSSIAAV
+423 LTQSGIAAV

-444 VAFVGAGLFR
+444 VAFIGAGLFR

-471 AAAPTLEEVQAEF
+471 AAAPTPEEVQAEF
-484 VSRSGL
+484 ISRSGL

>member
-1 MFSVDRQSFQSL
+1 MFSVDRKSFQSL

-55 VGFLAYAPISK
+55 VGFLSYAPISK

-76 VEAIGAIAA
+76 VEAVGAIAA
-85 LVTIAVAESA
+85 LVTIAAAESA
-95 LAMQIAGCIGFFL
+95 LAMQIAGCITFFL

-160 VLCVGI
+160 VLCVGV
-166 AALAVFAAAGERDDE
+166 AALAVFAAAGERDGE
-181 SAGQKGNRA
+181 SAGQAAADSSQQA
-190 TCEHAGGAVATES
+190 T
-203 SGQISRQEQ
+203 
-212 SIRASL
+212 
-218 VALTKKAR
+218 
-226 PEQADAGSPDRVG
+226 PDA
-239 RPNQTA
+239 
-245 RLEHTT
+245 
-251 GMQQPDQAN
+251 
-260 RSGQANASAPQQTTP
+260 
-275 GGAKNAIRAV
+275 AKPAIRAV

-423 LTQSSIAAV
+423 LTQSGIAAV

-471 AAAPTLEEVQAEF
+471 AAAPTLEEVQARF
-484 VSRSGL
+484 ISRSGL

>member
-1 MFSVDRQSFQSL
+1 MFSVDKQSLQSL

-76 VEAIGAIAA
+76 VEAVGAIAA

-95 LAMQIAGCIGFFL
+95 LAMQIAGCITFFL

-160 VLCVGI
+160 VLCVGV
-166 AALAVFAAAGERDDE
+166 AALAVFAAAGEHDGE
-181 SAGQKGNRA
+181 SAGQA
-190 TCEHAGGAVATES
+190 AADS
-203 SGQISRQEQ
+203 SQQI
-212 SIRASL
+212 
-218 VALTKKAR
+218 
-226 PEQADAGSPDRVG
+226 
-239 RPNQTA
+239 
-245 RLEHTT
+245 
-251 GMQQPDQAN
+251 
-260 RSGQANASAPQQTTP
+260 TP
-275 GGAKNAIRAV
+275 GGAKTAIRAV

-344 FIMFAVTVLSTIS
+344 FIMFAVTVLFTIS

-366 PVIGLIVFYLSSGF
+366 PVIGLIVFYVSSGF

-423 LTQSSIAAV
+423 LTQSGIAAV

-471 AAAPTLEEVQAEF
+471 AAAPTPEEVQAEF
-484 VSRSGL
+484 ISRSGL

-524 HLTSIYSKT
+524 HLTNIYSKT

>member
-55 VGFLAYAPISK
+55 VGFLSYAPISK

-76 VEAIGAIAA
+76 VEAVGAIAA
-85 LVTIAVAESA
+85 LVTIAAAESA
-95 LAMQIAGCIGFFL
+95 LAMQIAGCITFFL

-150 FVPAGMADAA
+150 FVPASMADAA
-160 VLCVGI
+160 VLCVGV
-166 AALAVFAAAGERDDE
+166 AALAVFAAAGERDGE
-181 SAGQKGNRA
+181 SAGQKCDKTPG
-190 TCEHAGGAVATES
+190 EHAGGPVAPES
-203 SGQISRQEQ
+203 SGRI
-212 SIRASL
+212 
-218 VALTKKAR
+218 TR
-226 PEQADAGSPDRVG
+226 PEQADAGSSRQAAPDSVK
-239 RPNQTA
+239 TA
-245 RLEHTT
+245 TC
-251 GMQQPDQAN
+251 
-260 RSGQANASAPQQTTP
+260 
-275 GGAKNAIRAV
+275 AV

-330 AGVLFDIRERRYMG
+330 AGALFDIRERRYMG

-423 LTQSSIAAV
+423 LTQSGIAAV

-484 VSRSGL
+484 ISRSGL

-524 HLTSIYSKT
+524 HLTNIYSKT

>member
-76 VEAIGAIAA
+76 VEAVGAIAA
-85 LVTIAVAESA
+85 LVTIVVAESA
-95 LAMQIAGCIGFFL
+95 LAMQIAGCIAFFL

-160 VLCVGI
+160 VLCVGV
-166 AALAVFAAAGERDDE
+166 AALAVFAAAGEHDGE
-181 SAGQKGNRA
+181 SAGQA
-190 TCEHAGGAVATES
+190 AADS
-203 SGQISRQEQ
+203 SQQI
-212 SIRASL
+212 
-218 VALTKKAR
+218 
-226 PEQADAGSPDRVG
+226 
-239 RPNQTA
+239 
-245 RLEHTT
+245 
-251 GMQQPDQAN
+251 
-260 RSGQANASAPQQTTP
+260 TP
-275 GGAKNAIRAV
+275 GGAKTAIRAV

-344 FIMFAVTVLSTIS
+344 FIMFAVTVLSAIS

-366 PVIGLIVFYLSSGF
+366 PVIGLIVFYVSSGF

-396 RTPQLWAGMGRAAN
+396 HTPQLWAGMGRAAN

-423 LTQSSIAAV
+423 LTQSGIAAV

-444 VAFVGAGLFR
+444 VAFIGAGLFR

-471 AAAPTLEEVQAEF
+471 AAAPTLEEVQARF
-484 VSRSGL
+484 ISRSGL

>member
-30 DSRIGLLISA
+30 DSQIGLLISA

-66 LAGGRRALRA
+66 LAGARRALRA
-76 VEAIGAIAA
+76 VEAVGAITA
-85 LVTIAVAESA
+85 LVTIAAAESA
-95 LAMQIAGCIGFFL
+95 LAMQIAGCIAFFL
-108 LGSLGAEAHWSMARA
+108 LGSLGAEAHWSMAHA

-134 GAAYAAGIL
+134 GAAYAVGIL

-160 VLCVGI
+160 VLCVGV
-166 AALAVFAAAGERDDE
+166 AALAVFAAAGERDGE
-181 SAGQKGNRA
+181 SAGQKSDG
-190 TCEHAGGAVATES
+190 TTGEHAGGTAATES
-203 SGQISRQEQ
+203 SGQITRQEQ

-218 VALTKKAR
+218 VALTKTGR
-226 PEQADAGSPDRVG
+226 PEQTTADSSQ
-239 RPNQTA
+239 QTA
-245 RLEHTT
+245 
-251 GMQQPDQAN
+251 
-260 RSGQANASAPQQTTP
+260 P
-275 GGAKNAIRAV
+275 GGAKTAIRAV

-423 LTQSSIAAV
+423 LTQSGIAAV

-484 VSRSGL
+484 ISRSGL

>member
-1 MFSVDRQSFQSL
+1 MFSVDRKSFQSL

-45 AQAMILGASV
+45 AQAIILGASV
-55 VGFLAYAPISK
+55 VGFLSYAPISK

-76 VEAIGAIAA
+76 VEAVGAIAA
-85 LVTIAVAESA
+85 LVTIAAAESA
-95 LAMQIAGCIGFFL
+95 LAMQIAGCITFFL

-150 FVPAGMADAA
+150 FVPASMADAA
-160 VLCVGI
+160 VLCVGV
-166 AALAVFAAAGERDDE
+166 AALAVFAAAGECNDE
-181 SAGQKGNRA
+181 TAGQA
-190 TCEHAGGAVATES
+190 AADS
-203 SGQISRQEQ
+203 SQQ
-212 SIRASL
+212 SA
-218 VALTKKAR
+218 
-226 PEQADAGSPDRVG
+226 
-239 RPNQTA
+239 
-245 RLEHTT
+245 
-251 GMQQPDQAN
+251 
-260 RSGQANASAPQQTTP
+260 P
-275 GGAKNAIRAV
+275 GGAKTAIRAV

-330 AGVLFDIRERRYMG
+330 AGVLFDIRERRYTG

-366 PVIGLIVFYLSSGF
+366 PVIGLIVFYVSSGF

-423 LTQSSIAAV
+423 LTQSGIAAV

-444 VAFVGAGLFR
+444 VAFIGAGLFR

-471 AAAPTLEEVQAEF
+471 AAAPTPEEVQAEF
-484 VSRSGL
+484 ISRSGL

>member
-40 EGVVG
+40 EGVVD

-76 VEAIGAIAA
+76 VEAVGAIAV

-95 LAMQIAGCIGFFL
+95 LAMQIAGCIAFFL

-150 FVPAGMADAA
+150 FVPAGMASAA
-160 VLCVGI
+160 VLCVGV
-166 AALAVFAAAGERDDE
+166 AALAVFAAAGERDCE
-181 SAGQKGNRA
+181 SAGQKQQASADTSQQA
-190 TCEHAGGAVATES
+190 TLGAVKPAT
-203 SGQISRQEQ
+203 
-212 SIRASL
+212 
-218 VALTKKAR
+218 
-226 PEQADAGSPDRVG
+226 
-239 RPNQTA
+239 
-245 RLEHTT
+245 
-251 GMQQPDQAN
+251 
-260 RSGQANASAPQQTTP
+260 
-275 GGAKNAIRAV
+275 RAV

-344 FIMFAVTVLSTIS
+344 LIMFAVTVLSTIS

-423 LTQSSIAAV
+423 LTQLGIAAV
-432 MIASLILFVLVS
+432 MIAPLILFVLVS

-484 VSRSGL
+484 ISRSGL

>member
-1 MFSVDRQSFQSL
+1 MVDRQSFQSL

-30 DSRIGLLISA
+30 DSRIGLFISA

-55 VGFLAYAPISK
+55 IGFLAYALISK
-66 LAGGRRALRA
+66 LTGGRRALRA
-76 VEAIGAIAA
+76 VEAAGAIAA
-85 LVTIAVAESA
+85 LLTIAVAESA
-95 LAMQIAGCIGFFL
+95 IAMQIAGCIAFFL

-160 VLCVGI
+160 VLCVGVT
-166 AALAVFAAAGERDDE
+166 ALAVFTATGERDEE
-181 SAGQKGNRA
+181 SAGQKANEPA
-190 TCEHAGGAVATES
+190 TPKS
-203 SGQISRQEQ
+203 S
-212 SIRASL
+212 
-218 VALTKKAR
+218 
-226 PEQADAGSPDRVG
+226 EQAAAGS
-239 RPNQTA
+239 
-245 RLEHTT
+245 
-251 GMQQPDQAN
+251 
-260 RSGQANASAPQQTTP
+260 PQQTTP

-320 RLFLAASGLA
+320 RPFLAASGLA
-330 AGVLFDIRERRYMG
+330 TGVLFDIRERRYMG

-366 PVIGLIVFYLSSGF
+366 PVIGLIVFYLGSGF

-423 LTQSSIAAV
+423 LTQSGIAAV

-454 LPSTVGEREA
+454 LPSTVREREA
-464 IQAGLAA
+464 IETGLAA
-471 AAAPTLEEVQAEF
+471 AAAPTPEEVQAEF
-484 VSRSGL
+484 ISRSGL

-524 HLTSIYSKT
+524 HLTNIYSKT

>member
-40 EGVVG
+40 ERVVG

-55 VGFLAYAPISK
+55 VGFLTYGLIAK
-66 LAGGRRALRA
+66 VAGGRRAFRA
-76 VEAIGAIAA
+76 IEAVGAIAA

-95 LAMQIAGCIGFFL
+95 LAMQIAGCIAFFL

-150 FVPAGMADAA
+150 FVPAGMAGTA
-160 VLCVGI
+160 VLCIGI
-166 AALAVFAAAGERDDE
+166 AALAVFAAGEQGCE
-181 SAGQKGNRA
+181 PANQKDNGA
-190 TCEHAGGAVATES
+190 TSEHAGGTAATKS
-203 SGQISRQEQ
+203 SRQITRQEQ

-218 VALTKKAR
+218 AALTKTGR
-226 PEQADAGSPDRVG
+226 PEQAAADSS
-239 RPNQTA
+239 
-245 RLEHTT
+245 
-251 GMQQPDQAN
+251 QQ
-260 RSGQANASAPQQTTP
+260 SAP
-275 GGAKNAIRAV
+275 GGAKTAIRAV

-423 LTQSSIAAV
+423 LTQSGIAAV

-444 VAFVGAGLFR
+444 VAFIGAGLFR

-471 AAAPTLEEVQAEF
+471 AAAPTLEEVRAEF

>member
-55 VGFLAYAPISK
+55 VGFLAYALMAK
-66 LAGGRRALRA
+66 VAGGRRALRA
-76 VEAIGAIAA
+76 VEAVGAIAA
-85 LVTIAVAESA
+85 LVTIAATESA
-95 LAMQIAGCIGFFL
+95 LAMQIAGCIAFFL

-150 FVPAGMADAA
+150 FVPADMADAA
-160 VLCVGI
+160 VLCIGVS
-166 AALAVFAAAGERDDE
+166 ALAVFAAAGERDDE
-181 SAGQKGNRA
+181 AAGQKDDTT
-190 TCEHAGGAVATES
+190 TCEHAGRAVATES
-203 SGQISRQEQ
+203 SGQITRQEQ

-218 VALTKKAR
+218 AALTKMGR
-226 PEQADAGSPDRVG
+226 PEQTTADS
-239 RPNQTA
+239 
-245 RLEHTT
+245 
-251 GMQQPDQAN
+251 
-260 RSGQANASAPQQTTP
+260 PQQSAP
-275 GGAKNAIRAV
+275 GGAKTAIRAV

-423 LTQSSIAAV
+423 LTQSGIAAV

-484 VSRSGL
+484 ISRSGL

>member
-76 VEAIGAIAA
+76 VEAVGAIAA

-95 LAMQIAGCIGFFL
+95 LAMQIAGCIAFFL
-108 LGSLGAEAHWSMARA
+108 LGSLGAEAHWSMAHA

-150 FVPAGMADAA
+150 FVPAGMAGAA
-160 VLCVGI
+160 VLCVGV

-181 SAGQKGNRA
+181 SAGQ
-190 TCEHAGGAVATES
+190 TT
-203 SGQISRQEQ
+203 
-212 SIRASL
+212 
-218 VALTKKAR
+218 
-226 PEQADAGSPDRVG
+226 ADS
-239 RPNQTA
+239 
-245 RLEHTT
+245 
-251 GMQQPDQAN
+251 
-260 RSGQANASAPQQTTP
+260 PQQATP
-275 GGAKNAIRAV
+275 DAAKTAIRAV

-366 PVIGLIVFYLSSGF
+366 PVIGLIVFYVSSGF

-423 LTQSSIAAV
+423 LTQSGIAAV

-471 AAAPTLEEVQAEF
+471 AAAPTPEEVQAEF
-484 VSRSGL
+484 ISQSGL

-524 HLTSIYSKT
+524 HLTNIYSKT